1 MPLSFMNQQVT
12 VIRPQTVE
20 KRGVAVTTWD
30 GAPTHTLERCQVTGS
45 TTSREFEGR
54 VVQVSD
60 RKTLRALY
68 DADVQPGDRIVV
80 DGVTYEIDGEV
91 VKTASPTGRVSST
104 RCQLVR
110 WKG

>member
-12 VIRPQTVE
+12 VVRPHTVE
-20 KRGVAVTTWD
+20 KRGVPVTTWD
-30 GAPTHTLERCQVTGS
+30 GAPTHMLDRCMVTGS
-45 TTSREFEGR
+45 TTSREFDGR

-68 DADVQPGDRIVV
+68 DADVQPGDRIVF

-91 VKTASPTGRVSST
+91 VKTPSPTGRVSST

-110 WKG
+110 WEG